1 MIEIL
6 AGLPDNVV
14 AFRAKGHVT
23 RKDYDDV
30 LVPKVKEA
38 FAKHRK
44 VRCLYELGPEFAGM
58 APAAMWED
66 FKVGIEHLAS
76 WERIAVV
83 TDVEW
88 IRLTMS
94 VFRFIMPGEI
104 RLFGTAQAAEA
115 RRWLAA
121 D

>member
-1 MIEIL
+1 MIEVIT
-6 AGLPDNVV
+6 GLPDNVV
-14 AFRAKGHVT
+14 AFRAKGHVI

-44 VRCLYELGPEFAGM
+44 IRCLYELGPEFSGVT
-58 APAAMWED
+58 PGAMWED
-66 FKVGIEHLAS
+66 FKCGIEHLAS

-88 IRLTMS
+88 IRLAMNA
-94 VFRFIMPGEI
+94 FRFIMPGEV
-104 RLFGTAQAAEA
+104 RLFGTGQAAEA
-115 RRWLAA
+115 RRWIAA
-121 D
+121 

>member
-1 MIEIL
+1 MIEV
-6 AGLPDNVV
+6 LPGFPGNVV

-38 FAKHRK
+38 FANQRK
-44 VRCLYELGPEFAGM
+44 VRCLYELGPEFTGFDAG
-58 APAAMWED
+58 AMWED
-66 FKVGIEHLAS
+66 FKIGIEHLAG

-88 IRLTMS
+88 IKHVMNA
-94 VFRFIMPGEI
+94 FRFIMPGAM
-104 RLFGTAQAAEA
+104 RLFGTGQAAEA
-115 RRWLAA
+115 RRWIAA
-121 D
+121 A